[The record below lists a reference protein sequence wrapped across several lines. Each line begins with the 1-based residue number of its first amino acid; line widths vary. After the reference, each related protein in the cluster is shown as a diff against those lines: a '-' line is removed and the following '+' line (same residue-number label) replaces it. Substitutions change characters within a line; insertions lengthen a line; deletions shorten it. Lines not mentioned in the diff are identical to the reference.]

1 MYERLLVCLDGSDF
15 AEQILPY
22 LIELASRLGSKMVLL
37 RVVTETPVVS
47 AGDPRVVV
55 EGLEMVSKSKQE
67 AETYLESIA
76 APLRARGLGVECAV
90 VEGPA
95 GETIVRYSEG
105 NRMDLIALSTHG
117 RGGLGRA
124 VFGSVADY
132 VLRQSTVPFLCIRP
146 RPAEK

>member
-95 GETIVRYSEG
+95 GETIVRYSEANG
-105 NRMDLIALSTHG
+105 MDLVALSTHG

-132 VLRQSTVPFLCIRP
+132 VLRHSTVPFLCARP

>member
-1 MYERLLVCLDGSDF
+1 MYERLLVCLDGSAF
-15 AEQILPY
+15 AEQIMPY

-37 RVVTETPVVS
+37 EVVIQTPTVS
-47 AGDPRVVV
+47 AGDPGVVV
-55 EGLEMVSKSKQE
+55 QSLNIISRSKHE

-76 APLRARGLGVECAV
+76 APLRARGLAIECAV

-95 GETIVRYSEG
+95 GETIVRYSEA
-105 NRMDLIALSTHG
+105 NRMDLVALSTHG
-117 RGGLGRA
+117 RGGLDRA

-132 VLRQSTVPFLCIRP
+132 VLRHSTVPFLCARP